1 MTKGVVVLSARI
13 ELAASSL
20 PRMRPTTELRQ
31 HVCFTGDPLTKGM
44 PVAHRRTS
52 DTLSYN
58 FVNVGRFT

>member
-1 MTKGVVVLSARI
+1 M
-13 ELAASSL
+13 
-20 PRMRPTTELRQ
+20 
-31 HVCFTGDPLTKGM
+31 GDPLTKGM